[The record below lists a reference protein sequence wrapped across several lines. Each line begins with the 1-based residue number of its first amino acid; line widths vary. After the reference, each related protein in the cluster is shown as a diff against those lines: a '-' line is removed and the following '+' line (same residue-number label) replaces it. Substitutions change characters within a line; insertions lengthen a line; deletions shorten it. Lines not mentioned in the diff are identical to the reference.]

1 MTFLITIVLLIAAYY
16 GYKFWKRKKIQE
28 ETQRMYDDLTSDYNN
43 AFSQGDIGEIQ
54 RTARNLIGFHAVS
67 QNALNTVYD
76 QCLSL
81 LKNNPDLKPFVLEVG
96 RKKYAHFRENGS
108 PTMYDESAIMND
120 INAAL

>member
-28 ETQRMYDDLTSDYNN
+28 ETQRMYDELTSDYNN
-43 AFSQGDIGEIQ
+43 AFSQGDIGQIQ

-67 QNALNTVYD
+67 QNALSTVYE
-76 QCLSL
+76 QSLSL
-81 LKNNPDLKPFVLEVG
+81 LKTNPDLKPFVLEVG
-96 RKKYAHFRENGS
+96 RKKYAHFREKGS
-108 PTMYDESAIMND
+108 PTVYDESAIMND